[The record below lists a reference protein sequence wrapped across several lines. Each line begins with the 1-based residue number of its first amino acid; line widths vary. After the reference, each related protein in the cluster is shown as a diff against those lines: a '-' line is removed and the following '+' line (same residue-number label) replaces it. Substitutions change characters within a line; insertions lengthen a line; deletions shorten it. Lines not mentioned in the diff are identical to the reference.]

1 MMKFNLPNRLT
12 ISRIAIVPLI
22 VVLLM
27 FPGVWTCFAAAL
39 LFAAAGFTDLLD
51 GRLARKTNQI
61 TSLGKFLDP
70 LADKVLVTSALIM
83 LVQNGWVPGWI
94 AVIIVGRDILVTGL
108 RAVAVED
115 GVVIA
120 ADRHGKFKT
129 VMQIIALDILILH
142 YDLPGIAVHDIGM
155 IILYISLAL
164 TIFSGYNYFRN
175 FRRDRKGAP
184 FGPARDA
191 GRHEY

>member
-1 MMKFNLPNRLT
+1 MKFNLPNRLT